1 MTFDLPHTLTTF
13 ADADF
18 EAELLE
24 TLLAVNPDNYPWNPT
39 DPATVEYYVNSDS
52 EFMFDDWSD
61 EEIGER
67 SQSFFTQIQSCW
79 ADVPTPSVDNSPLT
93 ALTAKFGSRVP
104 QQWLEAIAI
113 KVTSTITFNLEPAE
127 QLVQSVQDL
136 LSNWAMEDLLVM
148 ARPYAYAMR
157 CDPGV
162 NDPDRIVR
170 SLNWL
175 ELTEVERAKLTILIA
190 QYAIDAT
197 KV

>member
-1 MTFDLPHTLTTF
+1 MTFDLSHTLTTF
-13 ADADF
+13 TETDF

-24 TLLAVNPDNYPWNPT
+24 ALLAGNPDNYPWNPA
-39 DPATVEYYVNSDS
+39 DPEAVEYYVNSDS
-52 EFMFDDWSD
+52 EFSFDDWSD

-79 ADVPTPSVDNSPLT
+79 ADAPTPIVENNPLT
-93 ALTAKFGSRVP
+93 ALTDKFGSRVP
-104 QQWLEAIAI
+104 QQWLAQIAI
-113 KVTSTITFNLEPAE
+113 KVTNTMTFNLEPAE

-170 SLNWL
+170 PLNWL
-175 ELTEVERAKLTILIA
+175 ELSEVERAKLTILIA
-190 QYAIDAT
+190 QYAIDTT

>member
-1 MTFDLPHTLTTF
+1 MTFDRPHTHTTL
-13 ADADF
+13 AETDF

-24 TLLAVNPDNYPWNPT
+24 TLLAPNPDNYPWNPA
-39 DPATVEYYVNSDS
+39 DSEAVEYYVDSDS
-52 EFMFDDWSD
+52 EFSFDDWSD
-61 EEIGER
+61 EEIGAR

-79 ADVPTPSVDNSPLT
+79 ADAPTPAVDNNPLT
-93 ALTAKFGSRVP
+93 ALTDKFGSRVP
-104 QQWLEAIAI
+104 QQWLAQIAL
-113 KVTSTITFNLEPAE
+113 KVTSTIEFNLEPAE

-162 NDPDRIVR
+162 TDPDRIVR
-170 SLNWL
+170 PLNWL
-175 ELTEVERAKLTILIA
+175 ELSEVERAKLTILIA
-190 QYAIDAT
+190 QYAIDTT

>member
-79 ADVPTPSVDNSPLT
+79 ADVPTPAVDNSSLT

-170 SLNWL
+170 PLNWL
-175 ELTEVERAKLTILIA
+175 ELSEVERAKLTILIA
-190 QYAIDAT
+190 QYAIDTT

>member
-1 MTFDLPHTLTTF
+1 MTFDLPHTLTTL

-18 EAELLE
+18 EADLLE
-24 TLLAVNPDNYPWNPT
+24 TLLAGNPDNYPWNPA
-39 DPATVEYYVNSDS
+39 DPEAVEYYVNSDR
-52 EFMFDDWSD
+52 EFSFDDWSD
-61 EEIGER
+61 EEIDER

-79 ADVPTPSVDNSPLT
+79 ADAPTPAVDNSLLT
-93 ALTAKFGSRVP
+93 AITAKFGSRVP
-104 QQWLEAIAI
+104 QQWLETIAI
-113 KVTSTITFNLEPAE
+113 KVTSTMTFNLEPAE

-170 SLNWL
+170 PLNWL
-175 ELTEVERAKLTILIA
+175 ELSEVERAKLTILIA
-190 QYAIDAT
+190 QYAIDTT